1 MRDWFL
7 RVGLSYQVSVGVAL
21 LMMAA
26 LLVLGLQAVRVS
38 RENAFETLEEQV
50 LRLTEATAVAA
61 DGWLRHEIT
70 QFEQVA
76 TGSSLVEDGHSPASE
91 TVLLGDL
98 HTALLSYSYVSLRQA
113 DGTAVASHPEAS
125 GARLTDGEMAELV
138 GQAMDWGGV
147 ARGPLFAMEDGTA
160 GEVVLAARV
169 PRESGEER
177 VLVGRLRL
185 FDRAEELL
193 PSVREGF
200 PIAVAVIDGRG
211 ARLAGEHDA
220 AILSGHLRELAASES
235 PEQLELKL
243 SDGDVESRHFL
254 TFAPLTT
261 MAAGIIL
268 EFPEAMFVHAADDL
282 TLTILLLGLAALAVS
297 AISAWVHSRWVT
309 GPLRRLELA
318 TRRLAAGARDEPVVL
333 RRTDEIGRLSE
344 SFEEMRRQL
353 REVDEERTRWEA
365 QLEQRVAERTQDVRR
380 LLRVVI
386 DAQERER
393 GRLARELHD
402 DTAQTLATSL
412 VAIRAVRSSLDG
424 ADERQRELIDNV
436 LEQGRATL
444 ADVRRIVMDLRPTGL
459 DEVGLAEALESWAD
473 QRLQVS
479 GTRLETEIKGSPVA
493 LNQAAEIALF
503 RIVQEA
509 VNNVVRHANADN
521 AWLRIAYDRDGLR
534 IDLRDDG
541 EGFDPAGVGAMS
553 VTGGVGLQSMTE
565 RAEILGAS
573 LEMESE
579 PGKGTA
585 VRLRYA
591 AEGDGSGE

>member
-7 RVGLSYQVSVGVAL
+7 RVGLSYQVSVGVAI
-21 LMMAA
+21 LMMGA

-50 LRLTEATAVAA
+50 LRLTGATAVAA

-76 TGSSLVEDGHSPASE
+76 TQSSLVEAGHSPASE
-91 TVLLGDL
+91 TALLGDL
-98 HTALLSYSYVSLRQA
+98 HTALLSYSYVSLRAA
-113 DGTAVASHPEAS
+113 DGTAIASHPVAA
-125 GARLTDGEMAELV
+125 GARLSGDEMAELV
-138 GQAMDWGGV
+138 GRAIERGV
-147 ARGPLFAMEDGTA
+147 VVGRTFAMADGTA
-160 GEVVLAARV
+160 GEVVLAVRV
-169 PRESGEER
+169 PRVDGAQP

-211 ARLAGEHDA
+211 VRLAGEHDA
-220 AILSGHLRELAASES
+220 AILSGHLLGLAASPGS
-235 PEQLELKL
+235 EQLELKL
-243 SDGDVESRHFL
+243 GDGDGERHFL
-254 TFAPLTT
+254 TFAPLE
-261 MAAGIIL
+261 MIPAGIML

-309 GPLRRLELA
+309 GPLRRLEVA
-318 TRRLAAGARDEPVVL
+318 TRRLAAGDRDEPMVL

-353 REVDEERTRWEA
+353 REVDEERTRWEG
-365 QLEQRVAERTQDVRR
+365 QLEHRVAERTRDVRR

-424 ADERQRELIDNV
+424 ADEQQRKLIDNV

-459 DEVGLAEALESWAD
+459 DEVGLAEALRSWAD

-479 GTRLETEIKGSPVA
+479 GTRLEAEIKGAPVA

-521 AWLRIAYDRDGLR
+521 AWLRIAYDQDGLR

-541 EGFDPAGVGAMS
+541 DGFDPAGVAAMS
-553 VTGGVGLQSMTE
+553 ATGGVGLQSMTE
-565 RAEILGAS
+565 RAGILGAS
-573 LEMESE
+573 LELESE

-585 VRLRYA
+585 VRLRY
-591 AEGDGSGE
+591 EMEEDGADE